1 MARVQ
6 TTEQSIQVTTSR
18 LGGDIANLSARK
30 TRAISAFRQTA
41 DELAYVNEELQKSL
55 LSLGELQ
62 KFIDEQ
68 TKTANQMISD
78 NSSVRNKILD
88 IIGEN

>member
-1 MARVQ
+1 MARMQ
-6 TTEQSIQVTTSR
+6 TTEQSIQATTSR

-41 DELAYVNEELQKSL
+41 DELASVNEELQKSL
-55 LSLGELQ
+55 LSLSELQ

-78 NSSVRNKILD
+78 NTSVRSKILD